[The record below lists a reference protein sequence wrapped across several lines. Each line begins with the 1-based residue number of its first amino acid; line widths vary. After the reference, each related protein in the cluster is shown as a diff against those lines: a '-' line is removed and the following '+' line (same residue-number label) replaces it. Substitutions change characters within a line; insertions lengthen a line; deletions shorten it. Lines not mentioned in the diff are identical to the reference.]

1 MAGKHSAVIE
11 VNEATFQ
18 REVIA
23 RSKEVPVV
31 VDFWAP
37 WCGPC
42 RMLGPVLE
50 RLAGQADGSWV
61 LAKLNTDEN
70 QRLAMQYDIQGIPA
84 VKAFRDGRVVA
95 EFVGAQPEPMVRQ
108 WLDGLQPNPADAIVR
123 RGLDQEARGDLRG
136 AEGSYLDALTRDP
149 DHAGAMV
156 ALGRVLVEQ
165 DRLDDARNVLG
176 RVPRERRERAEA
188 DNWLN
193 VIRFRQE
200 SQLTGGEVAAR
211 RRLAANPDDLAARL
225 DLANALAAK
234 GEYRPALEG
243 LLTVMQRDQGPG
255 REQARQAMLAV
266 FGLLGD
272 DHALVRE
279 YRPRLAALLW

>member
-1 MAGKHSAVIE
+1 MGGKQPAVLD
-11 VNEATFQ
+11 VNEANFQ

-23 RSKEVPVV
+23 RSMDVPVV

-50 RLAGQADGSWV
+50 RLAEQSGGAWV

-84 VKAFRDGRVVA
+84 VKAFRGGRVVD

-108 WLDGLQPNPADAIVR
+108 FLEGLQPNPVDALVR
-123 RGLDQEARGDLRG
+123 RGLDQEARGNLSG
-136 AEGSYLDALTRDP
+136 AEGIYLDALTRDP

-165 DRLDDARNVLG
+165 DRLDDAAKVLG
-176 RVPRERRERAEA
+176 RVPRERPERAEA

-211 RRLAANPDDLAARL
+211 RRLAANPDDLSARL

-234 GEYRPALEG
+234 GEYRAALEG
-243 LLTVMQRDQGPG
+243 LLAVMQRDQGPA
-255 REQARQAMLAV
+255 REQARQAIVAV

-272 DHALVRE
+272 DHPLVRE
-279 YRPRLAALLW
+279 YRPQLAALLW

>member
-1 MAGKHSAVIE
+1 MADKTGAVID
-11 VNEATFQ
+11 VTEATFQ
-18 REVIA
+18 RDVID
-23 RSKEVPVV
+23 RSRAVPVV

-50 RLAGQADGSWV
+50 RLAGEAGGAWV

-70 QRLAMQYDIQGIPA
+70 QRVAMQYGIQGIPA
-84 VKAFRDGRVVA
+84 VKAFRGGQVVD
-95 EFVGAQPEPMVRQ
+95 EFVGALPEPAVRR
-108 WLDGLQPNPADAIVR
+108 WLEGIRPNPLDAVVR
-123 RGLDQEARGDLRG
+123 RGLEREARGDLAG
-136 AEGSYLDALTRDP
+136 AEALYLEALTADP

-156 ALGRVLVEQ
+156 ALGRVFVEQ
-165 DRLDDARNVLG
+165 DRLDDARAVLG
-176 RVPRERRERAEA
+176 RVPREQPERAEA

-193 VIRFRQE
+193 VIRFRQD

-211 RRLAANPDDLAARL
+211 RRLAADPDDLAARL

-234 GEYRPALEG
+234 GDFRAALEG
-243 LLTVMQRDQGPG
+243 LLVVMQRDPG
-255 REQARQAMLAV
+255 AAREQARQAMLAI

-272 DHALVRE
+272 DHALTRE
-279 YRPRLAALLW
+279 YRPQLAALLW

>member
-1 MAGKHSAVIE
+1 MADKHGGVVE

-18 REVIA
+18 REVLA
-23 RSKEVPVV
+23 RSAEVPVV

-42 RMLGPVLE
+42 RSLGPVLE
-50 RLAGQADGSWV
+50 RLAGQAGGTWV

-84 VKAFRDGRVVA
+84 VKAFRGGKVVD
-95 EFVGAQPEPMVRQ
+95 EFTGALPEPAVRK
-108 WLDGLQPNPADAIVR
+108 WLQGILPNPTDAIVR
-123 RGLDQEARGDLRG
+123 RGLEQEARGDLAG
-136 AEGSYLDALTRDP
+136 AEGTYLDALTKDP

-165 DRLDDARNVLG
+165 DRLGEAIGVLA
-176 RVPRERRERAEA
+176 RVPRGRPERAEA
-188 DNWLN
+188 ENWLN
-193 VIRFRQE
+193 VARFRQD
-200 SQLTGGEVAAR
+200 SHLTGGEVAAR
-211 RRLAANPDDLAARL
+211 RRLAADPNDLDARL
-225 DLANALAAK
+225 DLATALAAK
-234 GEYRPALEG
+234 GDYREALEG
-243 LLTVMQRDQGPG
+243 LLVVMQRDQGPA
-255 REQARQAMLAV
+255 RERARQAMLAV

-272 DHALVRE
+272 EHALTKE